1 MYCVIAQVLAVS
13 SAATV
18 FSLMSEVPAL
28 MLAAWRLQL
37 TSVVLAA
44 GAAWQWRGMVGGG
57 GVRLTSV
64 VLAAGA
70 AWQWRGMVGLFILL
84 ALFSEDGLLPAPC
97 C

>member
-1 MYCVIAQVLAVS
+1 MTAVPQIPLPLLRTGAPCPHLHACITLIAQVLAVS

-18 FSLMSEVPAL
+18 FSLMAEVPAL
-28 MLAAWRLQL
+28 MLAAWRLQ
-37 TSVVLAA
+37 
-44 GAAWQWRGMVGGG
+44 
-57 GVRLTSV
+57 LTSV

>member
-1 MYCVIAQVLAVS
+1 MHACMYCVIAQVLAVS

-57 GVRLTSV
+57 GC
-64 VLAAGA
+64 G
-70 AWQWRGMVGLFILL
+70 
-84 ALFSEDGLLPAPC
+84 
-97 C
+97 